1 MRFLIGSQIW
11 FVLLLLQRAQKLGF
25 ELSLSLFE
33 FRNHRFQKQ
42 TFDFQYNNSD
52 NLWVSFDRTI
62 ARPPRTLTVLHLVQ
76 HIVPN
81 ENLLVWN
88 LKEGWEPL
96 CNFLNKPIP
105 KGKFQWEKYS
115 VWFEVQIFEIFEV
128 PVPHDN
134 KTGDAE
140 FMKNYI
146 FKNQFWKKVN
156 VNPSVSPSPGSFLTI
171 QFVLI
176 SKCSGRAIIHD
187 QYWYWCD

>member
-1 MRFLIGSQIW
+1 MRQLY
-11 FVLLLLQRAQKLGF
+11 KK
-25 ELSLSLFE
+25 
-33 FRNHRFQKQ
+33 H
-42 TFDFQYNNSD
+42 
-52 NLWVSFDRTI
+52 NLYVQQ
-62 ARPPRTLTVLHLVQ
+62 RPPRTDVVNSNYFCGEKHERSAVCVRRGLVQ

-96 CNFLNKPIP
+96 CKFLNKPIP

-146 FKNQFWKKVN
+146 FKNKFWKKVN
-156 VNPSVSPSPGSFLTI
+156 ANPSVSPSPGSFLAM

-187 QYWYWCD
+187 KYWYWCD